1 LVTASLGGIKDCRA
15 SLGRLCT
22 WTSFDL
28 CVKGKDLSVSPFA
41 PSPLG
46 EQPPLCVSSV
56 PFTKEGPL
64 SASMAAFAAPASKA
78 RARGEA
84 SGADMLTRDAHDCRC
99 SGSPCTSL
107 TSLGE
112 LKRATFIPFKL
123 SESFARKGL
132 NERRFE
138 ERRSSACCVR
148 TPCRVCCVLP
158 SRCRAVNPVAR
169 RAACR
174 ISLKRDNL
182 TPCVHCELP
191 FKVPKRSCQA
201 MVRL

>member
-22 WTSFDL
+22 WMSFDL

-84 SGADMLTRDAHDCRC
+84 SGSDMLTRDAHDCRC
-99 SGSPCTSL
+99 SGPLCTSS
-107 TSLGE
+107 TSIGE
-112 LKRATFIPFKL
+112 LKREVCIPFKFSGPL
-123 SESFARKGL
+123 VRHGFNERFFEAQRSFARTPGL
-132 NERRFE
+132 VYC
-138 ERRSSACCVR
+138 A
-148 TPCRVCCVLP
+148 LP

-169 RAACR
+169 RAAFKS
-174 ISLKRDNL
+174 SLWRYNFL
-182 TPCVHCELP
+182 LCVHCGFS
-191 FKVPKRSCQA
+191 FKSPGT
-201 MVRL
+201 